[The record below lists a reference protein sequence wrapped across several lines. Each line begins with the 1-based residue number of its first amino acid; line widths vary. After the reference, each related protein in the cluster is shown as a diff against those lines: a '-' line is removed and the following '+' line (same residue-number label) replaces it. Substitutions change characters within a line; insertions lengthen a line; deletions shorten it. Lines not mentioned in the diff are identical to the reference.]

1 MVMELNGKWP
11 ASGIIHT
18 EENVT
23 LAWIDDGLLGELAGL
38 AAEGIFSQPYPSY
51 AFPWAK
57 GDAETIRRNVVEYQ
71 RGVRTTCG
79 PEEWR
84 LECAVIVDKQP
95 AGVVGIGASEWRTR
109 KAAVSG
115 SWLGR
120 RYQGRGIG
128 FTAARGLLRV
138 YFDELGG
145 DEARRVVY
153 PENVASLRVGEKLAY
168 VREEGN
174 VFLLTKEQF
183 RARFC

>member
-1 MVMELNGKWP
+1 MKLNGTWP
-11 ASGIIHT
+11 TDGIIHT
-18 EENVT
+18 EGNVT
-23 LAWIDDGLLGELAGL
+23 LKWIDDGLLGELADL
-38 AAEGIFSQPYPSY
+38 AAEGIFPRPYPSY
-51 AFPWAK
+51 AFGWAK
-57 GDAETIRRNVVEYQ
+57 GDAETVRRNVIEYQ

-84 LECAVIVDKQP
+84 LECAVIVDKRP
-95 AGVVGIGASEWRTR
+95 VGVVGIGASEWQKR

-138 YFDELGG
+138 YFNEFHGG
-145 DEARRVVY
+145 EARRVVY
-153 PENVASLRVGEKLAY
+153 PENAASLRVGEKLGY
-168 VREEGN
+168 VREVGDT
-174 VFLLTKEQF
+174 FLLTKGQF